1 MRWTIYTPW
10 GYVNRAR
17 RACPGGGTGGRSR
30 ARAAGGTPTCG
41 RRPAPAPGVG
51 GGGPTLAGHRA
62 SMDVQDHTWW
72 RRVPDEEEGF
82 RYLKVDGGELRS
94 VGGLARIADMAIPP
108 GWRDVHVAPD
118 AARPIQAWGTDDAG
132 RRQYIYS
139 DDHVGERERR
149 KWARTVRLLRSLPT
163 MRARTNAHLA
173 KRGAGR
179 ERVMATVVRLM
190 SRGFFRVGGER
201 YAERNGTFGIATLRK
216 KHLTVRG
223 NDLVFS
229 YIGKGSKRQ
238 FRIVADTPLVEI
250 IRSIRRLPGDRLFQY
265 RASDRSVQRVT
276 AAGVNRYL
284 REILGEG
291 FSAKDF
297 RTLGAT
303 ARAATI
309 LADLGPA
316 ASAKEATSNVVL
328 CCRLVASELG
338 NTPAVTRSSYI
349 HPAVLEQ
356 YEEHGRTMEKL
367 MRSEPREIPAEEP
380 VTYYPEEGAL
390 LRFLE
395 RHG

>member
-1 MRWTIYTPW
+1 
-10 GYVNRAR
+10 
-17 RACPGGGTGGRSR
+17 
-30 ARAAGGTPTCG
+30 
-41 RRPAPAPGVG
+41 
-51 GGGPTLAGHRA
+51 
-62 SMDVQDHTWW
+62 MDVEELSWW
-72 RRVPDEEEGF
+72 TRVGSPADGF
-82 RYLKVDGGELRS
+82 SYRKVDGGELRAA
-94 VGGLARIADMAIPP
+94 GALARIADMAIPP
-108 GWRDVHVAPD
+108 AWRDVHISPD
-118 AARPIQAWGTDDAG
+118 GARAIQAWGVDDAG

-149 KWARTVRLLRSLPT
+149 KWARVVRLLRSLPA
-163 MRARTNAHLA
+163 MRARTNEHLSG
-173 KRGAGR
+173 RGAGR
-179 ERVMATVVRLM
+179 RRVMATVVRLM

-216 KHLTVRG
+216 SHLTVRG
-223 NDLVFS
+223 NDLEFEYV
-229 YIGKGSKRQ
+229 GKGSKRQ

-265 RASDRSVQRVT
+265 RAADGTVQRVT
-276 AAGVNRYL
+276 ASGINRYL

-291 FSAKDF
+291 FTAKDF

-316 ASAKEATSNVVL
+316 DGDKEASSNVVL

-338 NTPAVTRSSYI
+338 NTPAVTRASYI

-356 YEEHGRTMEKL
+356 YERHGRTLEKL

-380 VTYYPEEGAL
+380 VSYYPEEGAL

-395 RHG
+395 TYGK

>member
-1 MRWTIYTPW
+1 MDVQELSWWT
-10 GYVNRAR
+10 R
-17 RACPGGGTGGRSR
+17 TGSAEEGFAYRK
-30 ARAAGGTPTCG
+30 
-41 RRPAPAPGVG
+41 VG
-51 GGGPTLAGHRA
+51 GGL
-62 SMDVQDHTWW
+62 
-72 RRVPDEEEGF
+72 
-82 RYLKVDGGELRS
+82 LRS
-94 VGGLARIADMAIPP
+94 PGGLARIADMAIPP
-108 GWRDVHVAPD
+108 AWRDVHVSPD
-118 AARPIQAWGTDDAG
+118 ANRPIQAWGTDEAG

-139 DDHVGERERR
+139 EDHVGERERR
-149 KWARTVRLLRSLPT
+149 KWARTVRLLRSLPV
-163 MRARTNAHLA
+163 MRERTNEDLA
-173 KRGAGR
+173 GRGARR

-216 KHLTVRG
+216 RHLTVRG
-223 NDLVFS
+223 NDLVFE
-229 YIGKGSKRQ
+229 YTGKGSKRQ

-265 RASDRSVQRVT
+265 RASDGAVRRVT
-276 AAGVNRYL
+276 ASGVNRYL

-291 FSAKDF
+291 FTAKDF

-309 LADLGPA
+309 LADIGPA
-316 ASAKEATSNVVL
+316 PDAKEAAANVVM

-338 NTPAVTRSSYI
+338 NTPAITRSSYI
-349 HPAVLEQ
+349 HPAVLEE
-356 YEEHGRTMEKL
+356 YEREGRTMQKL

-380 VTYYPEEGAL
+380 VRYYAEEGAL

>member
-1 MRWTIYTPW
+1 MDVEELSWWIRVGSP
-10 GYVNRAR
+10 
-17 RACPGGGTGGRSR
+17 
-30 ARAAGGTPTCG
+30 AGGFSY
-41 RRPAPAPGVG
+41 RKVG
-51 GGGPTLAGHRA
+51 
-62 SMDVQDHTWW
+62 
-72 RRVPDEEEGF
+72 
-82 RYLKVDGGELRS
+82 GGELRS
-94 VGGLARIADMAIPP
+94 AGGLARIADMAIPP
-108 GWRDVHVAPD
+108 AWRDVHISPD
-118 AARPIQAWGTDDAG
+118 SARPIQAWGTDGAG

-149 KWARTVRLLRSLPT
+149 KWARIVRLLRSLPE
-163 MRARTNAHLA
+163 MRARTNEHLSG
-173 KRGAGR
+173 RGAGR

-216 KHLTVRG
+216 EHLTVRG
-223 NDLVFS
+223 NDLRFN

-265 RASDRSVQRVT
+265 KAADGSVQRVT
-276 AAGVNRYL
+276 AAGINRYL
-284 REILGEG
+284 REILGEE
-291 FSAKDF
+291 FTAKDF

-303 ARAATI
+303 GRAATV
-309 LADLGPA
+309 LADLGPVPDD
-316 ASAKEATSNVVL
+316 KEAASNVVM

-338 NTPAVTRSSYI
+338 NTPAVTRASYI

-356 YEEHGRTMEKL
+356 YERHGLTMRKL

-380 VTYYPEEGAL
+380 VHYYPEEGAL

-395 RHG
+395 RYG

>member
-1 MRWTIYTPW
+1 MVAAPQD
-10 GYVNRAR
+10 GAAR
-17 RACPGGGTGGRSR
+17 V
-30 ARAAGGTPTCG
+30 AA
-41 RRPAPAPGVG
+41 AAAE
-51 GGGPTLAGHRA
+51 GGPALAAHRA
-62 SMDVQDHTWW
+62 PMDVQEHSWW
-72 RRVPDEEEGF
+72 TRAASDDDGF

-94 VGGLARIADMAIPP
+94 VGALRRIADMAIPP
-108 GWRDVHVAPD
+108 GWRDVHVSPD
-118 AARPIQAWGTDDAG
+118 PARPIQAWGIDDAG
-132 RRQYIYS
+132 RRQYVYS

-149 KWARTVRLLRSLPT
+149 KWARVVRLLRSLPD

-173 KRGAGR
+173 GRGTGR
-179 ERVMATVVRLM
+179 DRVMATVVRLM

-201 YAERNGTFGIATLRK
+201 YAERNGTFGIATLHK
-216 KHLTVRG
+216 KHLTVRD
-223 NDLVFS
+223 NDLVFC

-250 IRSIRRLPGDRLFQY
+250 IRAIRRLPGDRLFQY
-265 RASDRSVQRVT
+265 RALDGSVQRVT

-284 REILGEG
+284 RDILGEG
-291 FSAKDF
+291 FTAKDF

-316 ASAKEATSNVVL
+316 ESAKEATSNVVL

-349 HPAVLEQ
+349 HPAVLEH
-356 YEEHGRTMEKL
+356 YEQHGRTMKKL
-367 MRSEPREIPAEEP
+367 MRSEPREVHAEEP
-380 VTYYPEEGAL
+380 VSYYPEEGAL